1 MFIDYLKAC
10 IIWIHLG
17 MIRIQR
23 SNDPWAYPLFLL
35 LFPWFF
41 VAPLLAMG
49 SGACRQ
55 MPVILEKRRQI
66 SEEENRR
73 DI

>member
-1 MFIDYLKAC
+1 MGLPTFFA
-10 IIWIHLG
+10 
-17 MIRIQR
+17 
-23 SNDPWAYPLFLL
+23 AVPLV
-35 LFPWFF
+35 F

-73 DI
+73 NI